1 VLGVLEGAIPGEGAM
16 ITKKTARDA
25 ALEKAAAE
33 CVKVYRE
40 HRRNRSYPL
49 DMGGLALECAQRILA
64 LKEKKP

>member
-1 VLGVLEGAIPGEGAM
+1 M

-25 ALEKAAAE
+25 EIEEAAAE